1 MDSSDPYREPHAVA
15 GVETDVLAAPLP
27 GPEETGQ
34 TPATSSGGALSE
46 VFRTQYRQLLR
57 LCRMRVGNAADAE
70 DIVQAA
76 FLSARRSYPDKG
88 IEELRPLLFTLV
100 RNNAVSHVRAAWN
113 RLRDGEDIGPSDSRL
128 ACPRSPTPEKQMI
141 DAQRLALV
149 EKVIAGM
156 SPRRQAAL
164 RLHRFDGLSYEEIA
178 RRLSISSTAVKKH
191 VALGVAEIA
200 LRLSGAEGPDQ
211 DPAG

>member
-1 MDSSDPYREPHAVA
+1 MDSSDPYREPRAAA
-15 GVETDVLAAPLP
+15 GGGTDVLAAPR
-27 GPEETGQ
+27 PEPEDTGQ
-34 TPATSSGGALSE
+34 TQPASSGAALSQ

-57 LCRMRVGNAADAE
+57 LCRMRVRNVADAE

-113 RLRDGEDIGPSDSRL
+113 RLRDGEDIGASDSRL
-128 ACPRSPTPEKQMI
+128 ACPRSPTPEKQVI
-141 DAQRLALV
+141 DAQRLTLV
-149 EKVIAGM
+149 EEVIAGM
-156 SPRRQAAL
+156 SPRRQMAL
-164 RLHRFDGLSYEEIA
+164 RLHRFEGLSYEEIA
-178 RRLSISSTAVKKH
+178 RQLSISSTAVKKH
-191 VALGVAEIA
+191 VAAGVAEIA
-200 LRLSGAEGPDQ
+200 LRLAEADGPDQ